1 MNILVLGGTRFAGV
15 HLVKALL
22 NNGHQVTIATRG
34 ITQDNFG
41 DKVKRIKL
49 DRTNKESIAKE
60 LSNSTYDVICDSL
73 AYCSN
78 DVKYLLDVV
87 SCNRYVMISTMSV
100 YNILHPSIIEEEFNP
115 MNYTLHWCDRV
126 DYPYDEVKR
135 QAECALFK
143 EYQKQPAVAVRFPF
157 IIGEDDYTKRL
168 YFYVEHVIK
177 RIPMYIDNLHSQ
189 MAFIQSKE
197 AGNFLAFLAE
207 QSFTGCINGC
217 SSGTIS
223 VSEIINYVEKQANV
237 KAIYSID
244 GDIAPY
250 NGAEDYSLSTTR
262 SKELGFEF
270 QDLKNWIYEL
280 LDYYIDLARN

>member
-15 HLVKALL
+15 HLVNALL
-22 NNGHQVTIATRG
+22 DNGHQVTIATRG

-41 DKVKRIKL
+41 NKVKRIKL
-49 DRTNKESIAKE
+49 DRTSKESLTKE

-100 YNILHPSIIEEEFNP
+100 YHNLHPNIREEEFDP
-115 MNYTLHWCDRV
+115 LDYSLKWCDRA

-143 EYQKQPAVAVRFPF
+143 EYPNQSSVAVRFPF

-168 YFYVEHVIK
+168 YFYVEHVMK
-177 RIPMYIDNLHSQ
+177 GIPMYINNLHSQ
-189 MAFIQSKE
+189 MAFIQSIE
-197 AGNFLAFLAE
+197 AGNFLAFLVKH
-207 QSFTGCINGC
+207 SFTGCINGC
-217 SSGTIS
+217 SHGTIS
-223 VSEIINYVEKQANV
+223 IHEIINYVEKKANV
-237 KAIYSID
+237 KAIYSMD
-244 GDIAPY
+244 GDTAPY
-250 NGAEDYSLSTTR
+250 NHADDYSLSTIR
-262 SKELGFEF
+262 GEELGFKF

-280 LDYYIDLARN
+280 LDYYIEVASN

>member
-15 HLVKALL
+15 HLVNALL
-22 NNGHQVTIATRG
+22 DRGHEVTIGTRG
-34 ITQDNFG
+34 NTQDNFG
-41 DKVKRIKL
+41 DRVKRITL
-49 DRTNKESIAKE
+49 ERTSKESLENE
-60 LSNSTYDVICDSL
+60 LSSSTFDVICDSL

-78 DVKYLLDVV
+78 DVKYLLDAV

-100 YNILHPSIIEEEFNP
+100 YNALHTNITEEEFDP
-115 MNYTLHWCDRV
+115 LDYPLKWCDRT

-143 EYQKQPAVAVRFPF
+143 EYPNQQAVAVRFPF

-177 RIPMYIDNLHSQ
+177 GIPMYINNLHSQ

-197 AGNFLAFLAE
+197 AGDFLAFLAE

-223 VSEIINYVEKQANV
+223 IHEIINYVENKANV
-237 KAIYSID
+237 KAVYSED
-244 GDIAPY
+244 GDAAPY
-250 NGAEDYSLSTTR
+250 NYADDYSLSTIR
-262 SKELGFEF
+262 GSQLGFKF
-270 QDLKNWIYEL
+270 KDLNSWIYEL
-280 LDYYIDLARN
+280 LDYYIEEARK